1 MLSKI
6 VISSSFVR
14 PGRSPA
20 TSSPSD
26 YSYSVTPRFVRFLLY
41 FLRLGALGFGG
52 PAALANAIRRDLV
65 EQRGWITADE
75 YESGLALA
83 AACPGPLAY
92 QLGVYCGYVRFGI
105 GGGVAVAVAF
115 GLAPF
120 VLVTIA
126 AAVYVRFSGSWEV
139 RALFYGI
146 APAVVALIANACLN
160 LGARTLRRDRLAWL
174 FAAVACAVTVI
185 LQRELAPLFIVAGII
200 GCFVFAPAEA
210 TSGEPVAATPL
221 RGREIPRPPAAP
233 PSRNDSPLLV
243 PAAAALASAPAKL
256 FLFFFKTGLLV
267 FGSGLVIVPFLK
279 TQVVDEYHWLTMR
292 QFLDS
297 VAIGMI
303 SPGPV
308 VITATF
314 VGYLMSGFTGALAA
328 TLGIFMPSVLFTVI
342 ATPILLR
349 HRANRRLAGFVRGVG
364 VTVVG
369 VLFGTTVLVARDA
382 LGDLLTIAIALI
394 AFAIVAFW
402 KRIPDPFVIL
412 AAGIAGIIAFAS
424 R

>member
-1 MLSKI
+1 
-6 VISSSFVR
+6 VQ
-14 PGRSPA
+14 
-20 TSSPSD
+20 PSLGQL
-26 YSYSVTPRFVRFLLY
+26 LLY
-41 FLRLGALGFGG
+41 FFRLGALGFGG

-65 EQRGWITADE
+65 EGRGWISADE
-75 YESGLALA
+75 YEAGLALA

-92 QLGVYCGYVRFGI
+92 QLGVYCGYIRFGI
-105 GGGVAVAVAF
+105 GGGLAVAVAF

-126 AAVYVRFSGSWEV
+126 ASLYLRFSGSWEV

-160 LGARTLRRDRLAWL
+160 LGARTLRRDRAAWL
-174 FAAVACAVTVI
+174 FAAIACAVTVI
-185 LQRELAPLFIVAGII
+185 LQRELAPMFIVAGVI
-200 GCFVFAPAEA
+200 GCFVFAP
-210 TSGEPVAATPL
+210 VVL
-221 RGREIPRPPAAP
+221 RGEGIPRPPAAP
-233 PSRNDSPLLV
+233 PSRNDSENGGAHDSVNDNGMLLV
-243 PAAAALASAPAKL
+243 PAAVALGGVPAKL

-314 VGYLMSGFTGALAA
+314 VGYLMSGFSGALAA
-328 TLGIFMPSVLFTVI
+328 TLGIFLPSVLFTVI

-369 VLFGTTVLVARDA
+369 VLFGTTALLARDA
-382 LGDLLTIAIALI
+382 LGDMLTIAIALI
-394 AFAIVAFW
+394 AFAVVTFW
-402 KRIPDPFVIL
+402 KRVPEPFVIL
-412 AAGIAGIIAFAS
+412 AAGIAGIIAYAS

>member
-1 MLSKI
+1 
-6 VISSSFVR
+6 
-14 PGRSPA
+14 
-20 TSSPSD
+20 
-26 YSYSVTPRFVRFLLY
+26 VTPRFGQFLLY

-52 PAALANAIRRDLV
+52 PAALANAMRRDLV
-65 EQRGWITADE
+65 EQRGWITADD

-92 QLGVYCGYVRFGI
+92 QLGVYCGYIRFGV
-105 GGGVAVAVAF
+105 GGGIAVAVAF

-126 AAVYVRFSGSWEV
+126 AALYVRFSGSWEV

-200 GCFVFAPAEA
+200 GAFVFAPRTEDSAERR
-210 TSGEPVAATPL
+210 SDSPVRQNA
-221 RGREIPRPPAAP
+221 PAVGLESPTYVCQP
-233 PSRNDSPLLV
+233 PSRDEKRMLLA
-243 PAAAALASAPAKL
+243 PAALFASAPAKL

-279 TQVVDEYHWLTMR
+279 TRVVDEYHWLTMR

-314 VGYLMSGFTGALAA
+314 VGYLMSGFRGALAA

-382 LGDLLTIAIALI
+382 LGDALTIAIALI

-402 KRIPDPFVIL
+402 KRIPEPFVIL

>member
-1 MLSKI
+1 MT
-6 VISSSFVR
+6 VR
-14 PGRSPA
+14 PSQ
-20 TSSPSD
+20 
-26 YSYSVTPRFVRFLLY
+26 FFLY

-65 EQRGWITADE
+65 EQRGWITTDE

-92 QLGVYCGYVRFGI
+92 QLGVYCGYIRFGA
-105 GGGVAVAVAF
+105 GGGIAVAIAF

-126 AAVYVRFSGSWEV
+126 AALYVRFSGSWEV

-200 GCFVFAPAEA
+200 GCFVFAPRSINLPAERR
-210 TSGEPVAATPL
+210 SDSPVRQNAPTVGLESPTYVSKPPSLNEKRMLLA
-221 RGREIPRPPAAP
+221 PAA
-233 PSRNDSPLLV
+233 V
-243 PAAAALASAPAKL
+243 IATAPAKL

-314 VGYLMSGFTGALAA
+314 VGYLLSGFTGALAA

-349 HRANRRLAGFVRGVG
+349 HRTNRRLAGFVRGVG

-382 LGDLLTIAIALI
+382 LGDWLTIAIALI
-394 AFAIVAFW
+394 AFGIVTFW
-402 KRIPDPFVIL
+402 KRIPEPFVIL
-412 AAGIAGIIAFAS
+412 AAGTAGIIAFAS

>member
-1 MLSKI
+1 MGQL
-6 VISSSFVR
+6 
-14 PGRSPA
+14 
-20 TSSPSD
+20 
-26 YSYSVTPRFVRFLLY
+26 LLY

-52 PAALANAIRRDLV
+52 PAALANAMRRDLV
-65 EQRGWITADE
+65 EARGWISADE

-92 QLGVYCGYVRFGI
+92 QLGVYCGYIRFGI
-105 GGGVAVAVAF
+105 AGGLAVAVAF
-115 GLAPF
+115 GLPPF
-120 VLVTIA
+120 ILVTLA
-126 AAVYVRFSGSWEV
+126 AALYVRFSGSWEV

-146 APAVVALIANACLN
+146 APAVVALIANACVN
-160 LGARTLRRDRLAWL
+160 LGKRTLRLERLAWL
-174 FAAVACAVTVI
+174 FAAIACAITVI
-185 LQRELAPLFIVAGII
+185 LQRELAPLFIVAGVV
-200 GCFVFAPAEA
+200 GCFVFAPAR
-210 TSGEPVAATPL
+210 TTGTREPVNTSRVPL
-221 RGREIPRPPAAP
+221 RGQEIPRPPAAP
-233 PSRNDSPLLV
+233 PSRNDSGTVLV
-243 PAAAALASAPAKL
+243 PAAMALAGAPAKL

-314 VGYLMSGFTGALAA
+314 VGYLMSGLTGAVAA
-328 TLGIFMPSVLFTVI
+328 TLGIFLPPVLFTVI
-342 ATPILLR
+342 VTPILLR
-349 HRANRRLAGFVRGVG
+349 HRGNRRLAGFVRGVG

-382 LGDLLTIAIALI
+382 IGDALTIAIAVI
-394 AFAIVAFW
+394 AFVLVTFW
-402 KRIPDPFVIL
+402 KRLPEPFVIL
-412 AAGIAGIIAFAS
+412 AAGTAGIIAFAT